1 MILITI
7 KGDAIINKINLL
19 ESLWK
24 KELNLKD
31 DDNRGENSNRAN
43 NRDNNNNNNNSK
55 RSKDRKED
63 SGIYNN
69 SNINENIW
77 DKRAKDFSKRV
88 KKDEYIKQFLGKINS
103 SLNNEENNGNI
114 NGNTTINTKEL
125 TVLDLGCGEGTITIP
140 LSKTFKSVTA
150 VDSSYKMLEI
160 LKEKV
165 ESEEEIVKSSN
176 KNNISNNID
185 MGVTKIKLV
194 KKDLK
199 EINIENTNE
208 HDIVI
213 ASRSLNKIEN
223 ISGQLSRM
231 NELAERAVYLTLW
244 GPDARM
250 FEKTIYPLIGA
261 EKYTYGS
268 YIHVY
273 NILYEMGIYANIERI
288 KIKSNP
294 IKSQI
299 DTINII
305 GNNKCNKNNDINNI
319 HNYNKN
325 MDNYKNNLENIVDD
339 IFNSFKWRI
348 KNIEKEEEKK
358 NKIKEFIKNDLIN
371 NNGNC
376 IDSFRSTDW
385 ILIWWNKE

>member
-1 MILITI
+1 M
-7 KGDAIINKINLL
+7 A
-19 ESLWK
+19 
-24 KELNLKD
+24 
-31 DDNRGENSNRAN
+31 
-43 NRDNNNNNNNSK
+43 
-55 RSKDRKED
+55 
-63 SGIYNN
+63 
-69 SNINENIW
+69 
-77 DKRAKDFSKRV
+77 
-88 KKDEYIKQFLGKINS
+88 
-103 SLNNEENNGNI
+103 
-114 NGNTTINTKEL
+114 
-125 TVLDLGCGEGTITIP
+125 
-140 LSKTFKSVTA
+140 KTFKSVTA

-199 EINIENTNE
+199 EINIENTNK

-223 ISGQLSRM
+223 ISEQLSRM
-231 NELAERAVYLTLW
+231 NELAEKAVYLTLW

-288 KIKSNP
+288 L
-294 IKSQI
+294 
-299 DTINII
+299 INSKNESINDII
-305 GNNKCNKNNDINNI
+305 DINNMGDI
-319 HNYNKN
+319 KDSNINK
-325 MDNYKNNLENIVDD
+325 YVEKVY
-339 IFNSFKWRI
+339 NSFKWRI
-348 KNIEKEEEKK
+348 HNITEEKEE
-358 NKIKEFIKNDLIN
+358 KIKEFIKNDIKN
-371 NNGNC
+371 NSSKN
-376 IDSFRSTDW
+376 ISSFKSSDW
-385 ILIWWNKE
+385 ILIWWDKKI